1 MLNVL
6 KKALVHLFSA
16 IQTAKLYSRGHPLFS
31 ETIEKSYKS
40 LKEVLANK
48 TEIVVG
54 MVDGELACEEDIYF
68 DLSRKL
74 RSSILYLLDR
84 NIEKIHFHRA
94 LNKDELSEFVS
105 LLSSS
110 RSELSK
116 DSQKV
121 LALHGIRNIKTGK
134 IKDES
139 LFLVERTEDWQVL
152 QKLYETSIDSYVR
165 SIESV
170 LNLEEL
176 DYIDLRFNMLNIMEN
191 FMGRH
196 QEIMSL
202 IAIKEKDLLTYVHL
216 MNVSI
221 LAMHLTAR
229 LGYSKDNV
237 LDVGAAALFHDVGK
251 MYVSSKILR
260 KKSKLTEREFSK
272 IKDHAI
278 LGARILN
285 EYSDTMGILP
295 AVVAF
300 EHHLKYDLTGYPK
313 VTYLKRPSI
322 ASFIVSIC
330 DVYDALAQRRTYK
343 KDSPPNEIYE
353 IMIKDRGKLFHPE
366 ILDRFFEVTG
376 VWPVGTIV
384 SLSDQSIAVVR
395 EVNERDIFR
404 PTVEVISPPE
414 NKRFIDTEAEKQT
427 IKIVSPLNPFG
438 EGKKYLDTIRR

>member
-1 MLNVL
+1 MLDTR
-6 KKALVHLFSA
+6 KKALIHFFSA
-16 IQTAKLYSRGHPLFS
+16 IQTAKLYSKTHPLFN

-40 LKEVLANK
+40 LKEVLENK
-48 TEIVVG
+48 TEIGIG

-74 RSSILYLLDR
+74 KSSIFYLLDR
-84 NIEKIHFHRA
+84 NIEKIYVHRA
-94 LNKDELSEFVS
+94 LNKEELGEFVA

-110 RSELSK
+110 KSELSK

-134 IKDES
+134 IKGDS
-139 LFLVERTEDWQVL
+139 LFLVEGTEDWKVL
-152 QKLYETSIDSYVR
+152 QKLYETSVDSYVR
-165 SIESV
+165 SIENV

-176 DYIDLRFNMLNIMEN
+176 DYIDLRFNLLNVMEN

-202 IAIKEKDLLTYVHL
+202 IAIKKKDLLTYVHL

-221 LAMHLTAR
+221 LAMHLTAK

-251 MYVSSKILR
+251 MYISSKILR

-285 EYSDTMGILP
+285 EYSETMGILP
-295 AVVAF
+295 ALVAY
-300 EHHLKYDLTGYPK
+300 EHHLRYNLTGYPK
-313 VTYLKRPSI
+313 VTYLKSPSV
-322 ASFIVSIC
+322 ASYIVSIC

-353 IMIKDRGKLFHPE
+353 IMIEDRGKLFHPE
-366 ILDRFFEVTG
+366 ILDKFFEVTG

-384 SLSDQSIAVVR
+384 SLSDKSIAVVR
-395 EVNERDIFR
+395 EVNGHDIFR
-404 PTVEVISPPE
+404 PKVEVISPSE
-414 NKRFIDTEAEKQT
+414 KKRFIDTEAEKQ
-427 IKIVSPLNPFG
+427 KIEIVAPLNPFG
-438 EGKKYLDTIRR
+438 EGKEYLDVIRK

>member
-1 MLNVL
+1 MLNTR

-16 IQTAKLYSRGHPLFS
+16 IQTAKLYSKTHPLFN

-40 LKEVLANK
+40 LKDALENK
-48 TEIVVG
+48 TEIVIG
-54 MVDGELACEEDIYF
+54 MVDGELACEEEIYF

-74 RSSILYLLDR
+74 KSSILYLLDR
-84 NIEKIHFHRA
+84 NIEKIYIQSPV
-94 LNKDELSEFVS
+94 NVEELSEFVA

-110 RSELSK
+110 KGELSK

-121 LALHGIRNIKTGK
+121 LALHGIRNIKTGR
-134 IKDES
+134 IKVGS
-139 LFLVERTEDWQVL
+139 LFLIEGTEDWQVL
-152 QKLYETSIDSYVR
+152 QKLYETSVDSYVR

-176 DYIDLRFNMLNIMEN
+176 DYIDLRFNLLNVMES
-191 FMGRH
+191 FIGRH

-202 IAIKEKDLLTYVHL
+202 IEIKKKDLLTYVHL

-221 LAMHLTAR
+221 LAMHLTAK

-237 LDVGAAALFHDVGK
+237 LDVGVAALFHDVGK
-251 MYVSSKILR
+251 MYISSKILR

-285 EYSDTMGILP
+285 EYSDAMGILP
-295 AVVAF
+295 ATVAF
-300 EHHLKYDLTGYPK
+300 EHHLRYDLTGYPK
-313 VTYLKRPSI
+313 VTYLKKPSI
-322 ASFIVSIC
+322 ASYIVSIC

-343 KDSPPNEIYE
+343 KDSSPNEIYE

-366 ILDRFFEVTG
+366 TLDRFFEVTG

-384 SLSDQSIAVVR
+384 SLSDKSIAVVR
-395 EVNERDIFR
+395 EVNEHDIFR
-404 PTVEVISPPE
+404 PKVEVISPSE
-414 NKRFIDTEAEKQT
+414 KKRFIDTEVEKQK
-427 IKIVSPLNPFG
+427 IKIVAPLNPFG
-438 EGKKYLDTIRR
+438 EGKEYLDAIRK